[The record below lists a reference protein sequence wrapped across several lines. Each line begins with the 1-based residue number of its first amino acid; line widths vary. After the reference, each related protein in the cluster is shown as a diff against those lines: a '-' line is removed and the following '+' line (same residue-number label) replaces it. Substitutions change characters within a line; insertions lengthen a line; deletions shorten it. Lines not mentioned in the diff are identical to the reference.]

1 MYRQDRKPYLD
12 RDGQVDQEW
21 ANEKWQQWSERDFH
35 PAVEAYNEYNQPAPE
50 MIVLDNVNE
59 NLRSVDEALRNVQ
72 ATLAQAQRTPGLSIH
87 PPGLHDSDHLLAQT
101 KDVLKGIFKNIETQL
116 RNVNEAQRQTEEQ
129 MESLGLAVKALI
141 RARTVAEKTKK
152 IREADDE
159 KMIDTVK
166 FLKECLHN
174 HCRLVS
180 MVLGRPEPLVQ
191 QGTDLIQAMLSEMFD
206 LPVDESIAEDLEPE
220 LEAMLKEEAD
230 VESEVEV
237 LWEKTETEDIMDID
251 QDDESE
257 PRLDTT
263 YNKPV
268 RSPGKLVLGTESRRK
283 RLLQQEKHEKAK
295 AILYQR
301 FGLSVISEPSTNQE
315 EAVEQR
321 RKNFKCQKMM
331 TEKLCESPERSP
343 SPIKELPVL
352 RQTTLSFNE
361 VRKSR
366 RLFSR
371 RELSQMVTTK
381 HEEEA
386 EIAFPSSVRR
396 NPRRATKRHADY
408 RDDFQAWDEKM
419 FGPAGHS

>member
-21 ANEKWQQWSERDFH
+21 ADEKWQQWSERGFH
-35 PAVEAYNEYNQPAPE
+35 PAVEAYNEYNEPGPE
-50 MIVLDNVNE
+50 MIVLENVKEHLQHADNALE
-59 NLRSVDEALRNVQ
+59 NVWARL
-72 ATLAQAQRTPGLSIH
+72 TQAQRTLELSIH
-87 PPGLHDSDHLLAQT
+87 PSGLHDSDHLLAQT
-101 KDVLKGIFKNIETQL
+101 KDAMKDVFKDMATHL
-116 RNVNEAQRQTEEQ
+116 RIVNEAQRQSKEQ
-129 MESLGLAVKALI
+129 MKSLGLAVKALI
-141 RARTVAEKTKK
+141 RARTAAEKIEKK
-152 IREADDE
+152 READDE

-174 HCRLVS
+174 HCRLVNV
-180 MVLGRPEPLVQ
+180 VLERPEPLVQ
-191 QGTDLIQAMLSEMFD
+191 QGTDLIQAMLSEMFG

-220 LEAMLKEEAD
+220 LEAMLEEEAD

-321 RKNFKCQKMM
+321 RKNFKRQKMM

-352 RQTTLSFNE
+352 RQTTLSFNK

-371 RELSQMVTTK
+371 RELSQIVTTK

-386 EIAFPSSVRR
+386 EIASPSPVRR

-408 RDDFQAWDEKM
+408 RDDFQ
-419 FGPAGHS
+419 P